1 MHMSSQRQEINHK
14 LNRRVQTWRNLIVD
28 IQGATAVE
36 FAIIASL
43 VLMLTFGI
51 LEFGLG
57 WYDYNMGAAAAQRA
71 VRYAVES
78 DPAAKFFNAFY
89 GYNGNLDGGFAAG
102 TNLTLTNLPEFKVA
116 CTGTGTGSSVTAS
129 CTCSGTCPSVTTES
143 GSATVSTADSTAFQ
157 NILTEAQSIYPTVQA
172 SNLEIDY
179 KQIGLGFAGSSGI
192 NIIPQVTVKLTGLT
206 YNFVGLSAFG
216 FTGITMPNFQ
226 STLIA
231 EDLSSC
237 SPDDTQATCP

>member
-1 MHMSSQRQEINHK
+1 MHMNSQSHEAAQ
-14 LNRRVQTWRNLIVD
+14 NLRCHITLCGGLIAD

-71 VRYAVES
+71 VRYAVQS

-89 GYNGNLDGGFAAG
+89 GYNGAFDGGFAAG
-102 TNLTLTNLPEFKVA
+102 TNLTLANLPEFKVA
-116 CTGTGTGSSVTAS
+116 CTGSGTGSSVTAS

-143 GSATVSTADSTAFQ
+143 GGVIATTADSAAFQ
-157 NILTEAQSIYPTVQA
+157 KILAVAQNEYPTLQA
-172 SNLEIDY
+172 SNLEVDY

-206 YNFVGLSAFG
+206 YNFVALSAFG
-216 FTGITMPNFQ
+216 YHSITMPDFQ

-237 SPDDTQATCP
+237 SPDNTTCP